1 MTFKIQ
7 YYIILLQYRKYKGGV
22 RIMQQLKELVEDL
35 FEYTNTIS
43 CSEFEL
49 YDNYYSKINEQY
61 LCFQKSREDIHN
73 LITTIIKKDILWD
86 LLYNID
92 SIKKQILYDIGDY
105 GTDSPEYNDIIKIY
119 NKIKLVFNDFIIM
132 ELEK

>member
-1 MTFKIQ
+1 
-7 YYIILLQYRKYKGGV
+7 
-22 RIMQQLKELVEDL
+22 MQQLKELVEDL